1 MTAIQPLLLDT
12 CAAIWLVNGDPISVE
27 SRAAITGAQTANAGV
42 HVSPMTVWEIVRLVA
57 KNRIYLSRSP
67 EDWFDGLLGLT
78 GVRLAA
84 MPPKV
89 LIASASL
96 PGLPPKDPVDR
107 ILAATGRMFGYSI
120 ITRDGELMLYA
131 RAGHIKAIGC

>member
-1 MTAIQPLLLDT
+1 
-12 CAAIWLVNGDPISVE
+12 
-27 SRAAITGAQTANAGV
+27 
-42 HVSPMTVWEIVRLVA
+42 
-57 KNRIYLSRSP
+57 
-67 EDWFDGLLGLT
+67 
-78 GVRLAA
+78 

>member
-1 MTAIQPLLLDT
+1 LTATQPLLLDT

-27 SRAAITGAQTANAGV
+27 SRAAITAAQTANAGV
-42 HVSPMTVWEIVRLVA
+42 HVSPMTAWEIATLVA